1 MAKMSKGPRAGTRY
15 KLQRKPRQRGL
26 TQITRSLQTFEEG
39 ERAVV
44 KIDPSV
50 HKGMPNKRFHGLTG
64 IVVGTQGSCYVVE
77 VKDGDKKKTVVA
89 RPEHLKK
96 VA

>member
-1 MAKMSKGPRAGTRY
+1 MTRMSKGPRAGTRY
-15 KLQRKPRQRGL
+15 KLQRKPRNRGL
-26 TQITRSLQTFEEG
+26 TKITMSLQTFEEG
-39 ERAVV
+39 ERASV

-64 IVVGTQGSCYVVE
+64 IVKGTQGSCYVVE
-77 VKDGDKKKTVVA
+77 VKDGNMAKTVVA

-96 VA
+96 VR

>member
-1 MAKMSKGPRAGTRY
+1 MAKMSNGPRSGTRH
-15 KLQRKPRQRGL
+15 KLQRKPRNRGL
-26 TQITRSLQTFEEG
+26 TKITRSLQTFDEG

-44 KIDPSV
+44 KIDPSI

-64 IVVGTQGSCYVVE
+64 IVVGFQGDCYVVE
-77 VKDGDKKKTVVA
+77 VKVGNMMKTVVA
-89 RPEHLKK
+89 RPEHLVK